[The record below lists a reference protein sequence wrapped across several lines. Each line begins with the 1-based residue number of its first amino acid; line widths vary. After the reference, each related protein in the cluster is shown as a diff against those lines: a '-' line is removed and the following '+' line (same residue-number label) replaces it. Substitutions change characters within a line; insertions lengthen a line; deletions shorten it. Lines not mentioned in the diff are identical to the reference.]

1 MTIALNETEIRR
13 IADLPEV
20 REAARS
26 AEELTALWPLGSA
39 LQMDNDA
46 KYTEDLQV
54 RFTLAFA
61 RVLTGMDVTPADA
74 EFVYEGADAI
84 PGRPQAI
91 VDALL
96 AADEAYEVMEDY
108 ARGRETD
115 LVAEAAQAL
124 GTGWGN
130 DTVLAVNDAIASA
143 TSYAAQV
150 ANAPMAERFAAA
162 LAVCDALLGVVS
174 AGVADAHEAAV
185 RSLPVLLY
193 VNEWREECAVPR
205 ICLTD
210 EQILGLAEARWNA
223 SDTMSAT
230 IEFIAPLAAAEWR
243 RHRENVLWD
252 PDEAKQRAKA
262 EDEER
267 NKRELAAKFADK

>member
-1 MTIALNETEIRR
+1 MTIALNETEIRC
-13 IADLPEV
+13 IAGLPQV

-26 AEELTALWPLGSA
+26 AEDLIALWPLNSA

-61 RVLTGMDVTPADA
+61 RVLTGGDVTPADA

-84 PGRPQAI
+84 PGRPQAV

-108 ARGRETD
+108 GRNGEID

-124 GTGWGN
+124 GTNWSN
-130 DTVLAVNDAIASA
+130 DTVLAVNDAIAG
-143 TSYAAQV
+143 AASCAARMADV
-150 ANAPMAERFAAA
+150 PMAERFAAA
-162 LAVCDALLGVVS
+162 LAVCSALLGAAS
-174 AGVADAHEAAV
+174 AGANDAREAAV

-193 VNEWREECAVPR
+193 VNEWREKCSVPR

-210 EQILGLAEARWNA
+210 EQILGLAQARWNA
-223 SDTMSAT
+223 QDALGAT
-230 IEFIAPLAAAEWR
+230 VEFIAPLAAAEWR
-243 RHRENVLWD
+243 RHREDVLWD

>member
-1 MTIALNETEIRR
+1 MTIALNETENRR

-46 KYTEDLQV
+46 KYAEDLQV

-61 RVLTGMDVTPADA
+61 RVLTGMDATPADA

-108 ARGRETD
+108 ARERETD

-124 GTGWGN
+124 GAGWGN

-150 ANAPMAERFAAA
+150 ANVPMAERFAAA

-174 AGVADAHEAAV
+174 AGVGDAHEAAV

-210 EQILGLAEARWNA
+210 EQILDLAEARWNA
-223 SDTMSAT
+223 SDTMGAT
-230 IEFIAPLAAAEWR
+230 VEFIAPLAAAEWR

>member
-96 AADEAYEVMEDY
+96 AADEAYEV
-108 ARGRETD
+108 
-115 LVAEAAQAL
+115 L
-124 GTGWGN
+124 
-130 DTVLAVNDAIASA
+130 
-143 TSYAAQV
+143 
-150 ANAPMAERFAAA
+150 
-162 LAVCDALLGVVS
+162 
-174 AGVADAHEAAV
+174 
-185 RSLPVLLY
+185 SL
-193 VNEWREECAVPR
+193 
-205 ICLTD
+205 IH
-210 EQILGLAEARWNA
+210 I
-223 SDTMSAT
+223 
-230 IEFIAPLAAAEWR
+230 
-243 RHRENVLWD
+243 
-252 PDEAKQRAKA
+252 
-262 EDEER
+262 
-267 NKRELAAKFADK
+267 

>member
-61 RVLTGMDVTPADA
+61 RVLTGMDATPDDA

-108 ARGRETD
+108 ARDRETD
-115 LVAEAAQAL
+115 LIVEAAQAL
-124 GTGWGN
+124 GAGWGN
-130 DTVLAVNDAIASA
+130 DTVLSVNDAIASA

-174 AGVADAHEAAV
+174 AGVGDAHEAAV

-223 SDTMSAT
+223 SDTMGAT
-230 IEFIAPLAAAEWR
+230 VEFIAPLAAAEWR

>member
-108 ARGRETD
+108 ARDRETD
-115 LVAEAAQAL
+115 LIVEAAQAL
-124 GTGWGN
+124 GAGWGN

-174 AGVADAHEAAV
+174 AGVGDAHEAAV

-223 SDTMSAT
+223 SDTMGAT
-230 IEFIAPLAAAEWR
+230 VEFIAPLAAAEWR

>member
-61 RVLTGMDVTPADA
+61 RVLTGMDATPADA

-96 AADEAYEVMEDY
+96 AADEAYEVMGDY
-108 ARGRETD
+108 ARDRETD
-115 LVAEAAQAL
+115 LIVEAAQAL
-124 GTGWGN
+124 GAGWGN
-130 DTVLAVNDAIASA
+130 DTVLSVNDAIASA

-174 AGVADAHEAAV
+174 AGVGDAHEAAV

-223 SDTMSAT
+223 SDTMGAT
-230 IEFIAPLAAAEWR
+230 VEFIAPLAAAEWR

-267 NKRELAAKFADK
+267 NKRELAA

>member
-1 MTIALNETEIRR
+1 
-13 IADLPEV
+13 
-20 REAARS
+20 
-26 AEELTALWPLGSA
+26 
-39 LQMDNDA
+39 MDNDA

-108 ARGRETD
+108 ARDRETD

-124 GTGWGN
+124 GAGWGN

-174 AGVADAHEAAV
+174 AGVGDAHEAAV

-223 SDTMSAT
+223 SDTMGAT
-230 IEFIAPLAAAEWR
+230 VEFIAPIAAAEWR

>member
-61 RVLTGMDVTPADA
+61 RVLTGMGVTPADA

-108 ARGRETD
+108 ARDRETD

-124 GTGWGN
+124 GAGWGN

-174 AGVADAHEAAV
+174 AGVGDAHEAAV

-223 SDTMSAT
+223 SDTMGAT
-230 IEFIAPLAAAEWR
+230 VGFIAPLAAAEWR

>member
-108 ARGRETD
+108 ARDRETD

-124 GTGWGN
+124 GAGWGN

-205 ICLTD
+205 HQSLIN
-210 EQILGLAEARWNA
+210 I
-223 SDTMSAT
+223 
-230 IEFIAPLAAAEWR
+230 
-243 RHRENVLWD
+243 
-252 PDEAKQRAKA
+252 
-262 EDEER
+262 
-267 NKRELAAKFADK
+267 

>member
-1 MTIALNETEIRR
+1 MAIALNETDIKR
-13 IADLPEV
+13 IAGLPQV
-20 REAARS
+20 REAACS
-26 AEELTALWPLGSA
+26 AEKLTALWPLDSA

-61 RVLTGMDVTPADA
+61 RVLTGLDVTPADA

-96 AADEAYEVMEDY
+96 ASDEAYEIMENY
-108 ARGRETD
+108 GRDGEID
-115 LVAEAAQAL
+115 LVSEAAQAL
-124 GTGWGN
+124 GAGWDN
-130 DTVLAVNDAIASA
+130 DTVLAVSETIAGVS
-143 TSYAAQV
+143 SYAAR
-150 ANAPMAERFAAA
+150 ADNAPMGERFATA
-162 LAVCDALLGVVS
+162 LAVCSALLGVVS
-174 AGVADAHEAAV
+174 TGASDARDAAV

-193 VNEWREECAVPR
+193 VNEWRERCSVPR

-210 EQILGLAEARWNA
+210 EQILSLMRARWHA
-223 SDTMSAT
+223 HDALDAT
-230 IEFIAPLAAAEWR
+230 AGFIAPLAAAEWR
-243 RHRENVLWD
+243 RHREDVLWD

>member
-108 ARGRETD
+108 ARDRETD
-115 LVAEAAQAL
+115 LVAEVAQAL
-124 GTGWGN
+124 GAGWGN

-223 SDTMSAT
+223 SDTMGAT
-230 IEFIAPLAAAEWR
+230 VGFIAPLAAAEWR

>member
-108 ARGRETD
+108 ARDRETD
-115 LVAEAAQAL
+115 LIVEAAQAL
-124 GTGWGN
+124 GAGWGN
-130 DTVLAVNDAIASA
+130 DTVLSVNDAIASA

-174 AGVADAHEAAV
+174 AGVGDAHEAAV

-223 SDTMSAT
+223 SDTMGAT
-230 IEFIAPLAAAEWR
+230 VEFIAPLAAAEWR

>member
-108 ARGRETD
+108 ARDRETD
-115 LVAEAAQAL
+115 LIVEAAQAL
-124 GTGWGN
+124 GAGWGN

-193 VNEWREECAVPR
+193 VNEWREECTVPR

-223 SDTMSAT
+223 SDTMGAT
-230 IEFIAPLAAAEWR
+230 VGFIAPIAAAEWR

>member
-61 RVLTGMDVTPADA
+61 RVLTGMDGTPADA

-108 ARGRETD
+108 ARDRETD
-115 LVAEAAQAL
+115 LIVEAAQAL
-124 GTGWGN
+124 GAGWGN
-130 DTVLAVNDAIASA
+130 DTVLSVNDAIASA

-174 AGVADAHEAAV
+174 AGVGDAHEAAV

-223 SDTMSAT
+223 SDTMGAT
-230 IEFIAPLAAAEWR
+230 VEFIAPLAAAEWR